1 MNNWERRSLSDGEI
15 ALGRTMFADEIDWA
29 RIHVVQV
36 PKSFGFSAM
45 VPRGRTI
52 LFSKWR
58 ARRDF
63 SRAPATEQ
71 AWLIHEL
78 VHVWQARR
86 GVVLAL
92 AKIGAL
98 GRSAYSY
105 APKQGARL
113 KDYNIERQ
121 AEIARHLFLA
131 RCGCPERKSPPV
143 SWLEDIWARRR

>member
-1 MNNWERRSLSDGEI
+1 MNPWERRPLSDGEI
-15 ALGRTMFADEIDWA
+15 ALGRTMFGDEIDWP
-29 RIHVVQV
+29 RVRVVQV
-36 PKSFGFSAM
+36 PKRLGFAAM
-45 VPRGRTI
+45 VPLGKSI

-71 AWLIHEL
+71 AWFIHEL
-78 VHVWQARR
+78 AHVWQARR

-105 APKQGARL
+105 KAKEDARL
-113 KDYNIERQ
+113 RDYNIEGQ

-131 RCGCPERKSPPV
+131 RCGCPERKSPPQ
-143 SWLEDIWARRR
+143 SWLEAVWARR